1 MFDPGFPVPI
11 QGNWPGL
18 WDRDIDAVINW
29 DNGKVY
35 FFKKDEYLRF
45 EVESNRVD
53 VGATKIRKEW
63 PGMHET
69 GFADNIDAAINWGN
83 GKSVLL

>member
-53 VGATKIRKEW
+53 VG
-63 PGMHET
+63 
-69 GFADNIDAAINWGN
+69 
-83 GKSVLL
+83 LLK